1 MGGNHIIRKDG
12 IAEICPSHSA
22 GFFMLPDQEVG
33 TTALHGAGDKVV
45 LETAVFDIP

>member
-12 IAEICPSHSA
+12 IAEIGPSLTA
-22 GFFMLPDQEVG
+22 GCCMLPDQEVG
-33 TTALHGAGDKVV
+33 ITALHGAGDKVV